1 MTNSS
6 QTLFPLEDMSRE
18 LAALVTERHDDAL
31 EMFECDFECGLV
43 ELSERPTFDEHVQ
56 ELFDAVCRTARD
68 IPLWIEETPLP
79 LRLERELRRRMVA
92 IGLAV
97 PFNPDAVATTT
108 KKRRVIFSLDGV
120 DYEDK

>member
-1 MTNSS
+1 MTTFS
-6 QTLFPLEDMSRE
+6 QTLFPLADMSRE

-43 ELSERPTFDEHVQ
+43 ELTERPTFDEHVQ
-56 ELFDAVCRTARD
+56 ELFDAVRRDASD
-68 IPLWIEETPLP
+68 IPLWIEETVLP
-79 LRLERELRRRMVA
+79 QRVQRELRRRMVA

-97 PFNPDAVATTT
+97 PFNPDAVSSTT

>member
-1 MTNSS
+1 MTNFS

-56 ELFDAVCRTARD
+56 ELFDAVRRDARD

-79 LRLERELRRRMVA
+79 SAGSQTETLVLQRSRHSAPSCSRHR
-92 IGLAV
+92 
-97 PFNPDAVATTT
+97 
-108 KKRRVIFSLDGV
+108 
-120 DYEDK
+120 